1 MAGQQPETI
10 RSLES
15 SFHNRGLD
23 EKERRAGRVETIGLA
38 SIFGGTS
45 IY

>member
-1 MAGQQPETI
+1 MACQQADKI
-10 RSLES
+10 RSLEP
-15 SFHNRGLD
+15 SFNNRGLD
-23 EKERRAGRVETIGLA
+23 EQEGIVEKYETIGLT